1 MSTSDKKYD
10 VITSGYVSMDRII
23 KLKTPARVGFT
34 SLVENKTSA
43 DIRYGG
49 CSVNISHN
57 LCKLGIVSMPIM
69 RVGDDYEEI
78 GFKDFLESAGIPL
91 DAVVVVPDERTSQC
105 YLLQDNEGQ
114 HITLFYPGA
123 MDGALARPLPDDIF
137 THARMGVM
145 AVGSRADNELFLEMC
160 KKHGLP
166 LVFSMKGDLDAF
178 PTDFL
183 DELLHY
189 SSIIFTNE
197 VEREAIEKMYGINM
211 ETLLED
217 GRCELLI
224 TTLGRQGSRCY
235 YRELGKTMMTEV
247 PICDLGPPVDTT
259 GSGDGYVSG
268 FLFGHLRG
276 KSPRECAM
284 LGTVLS
290 SFIIEREG
298 CCTAAPSEETLLQ
311 RYEWFKSTLEGE
323 RQP

>member
-1 MSTSDKKYD
+1 MSAAAKKYD

-34 SLVENKTSA
+34 SLVANKTSA

-57 LCKLGIVSMPIM
+57 LCKLGARAMPIL
-69 RVGDDYEEI
+69 RVGEDYEEI
-78 GFKDFLESAGIPL
+78 GFGAFLQEAGIPL
-91 DAVVVVPDERTSQC
+91 EAMTVVPGERTSLC

-123 MDGALARPLPDDIF
+123 MDGALAAPPPGEIFDD
-137 THARMGVM
+137 ARLGVL
-145 AVGSRADNELFLEMC
+145 AVGSRPDNELFFEGC

-166 LVFSMKGDLDAF
+166 VVFSMKGDLDAF
-178 PTDFL
+178 PRDFL
-183 DELLHY
+183 EELLHY

-197 VEREAIEKMYGINM
+197 VEREAIEQMFGKSIV
-211 ETLLED
+211 TLLTD
-217 GRCELLI
+217 GRCEQLI
-224 TTLGRQGSRCY
+224 TTFGRAGSRCY
-235 YRELGKTMMTEV
+235 YRDGSGAPGEAFV

-268 FLFGHLRG
+268 FLYGYLAGR
-276 KSPRECAM
+276 SPRECAM

-290 SFIIEREG
+290 SFIIEKEG
-298 CCTAAPSEETLLQ
+298 CCTGAPTEEELLKRYQAFELTL
-311 RYEWFKSTLEGE
+311 KGE
-323 RQP
+323 S